1 MIYTEGKEK
10 LYMNKSDIVCNFQVT
25 NISKVDE
32 LNATLYEM
40 EHIKSGA
47 RLLWIDRNDENK
59 TFCIGFK
66 TLPEDSTGV
75 FHILE
80 HSVLNGSDKYPV
92 KEPFVELLKSSLKT
106 FLNAMTFPDKTLYPI
121 SSRNSKDFLNLVNVY
136 MDAVLH
142 PLIYKKPE
150 IFMQEGWHYELLS
163 KDSDPSYKGV
173 VFNEMKGALSSP
185 NSAMEYE
192 MNKLLFPDNCYGF
205 ESGGDPE
212 HIPELTYEKFIN
224 SHKKYYHPSNSY
236 IILDGSIDLK
246 ATLSLL
252 DSEYLSKYDRQE
264 ANFDIPMQHAVP
276 YREVEKPYE
285 IAPDESPEE
294 KTLISKGY
302 VIGSF
307 KDKETIY
314 AMHILCDTL
323 VGSNNAPL
331 KHAILSAGLGQDVEL
346 YVIDGIQQPYVN
358 LTIWNTDKEKLN
370 KIKETVHNTLSE
382 LVKNG
387 LDREQLI
394 ASFNSLEF
402 SLKSRESGR
411 LPLGLINA
419 INTMESWLYGGDPAQ
434 GLSYN
439 ETLSSLK
446 GKLSTRYFEELIEKY
461 LLNNPHSGLVCM
473 VPSNT
478 LGQERYENE
487 LAKLKAAKESWSEEQ
502 IDELIKANE
511 ALIKAQQT
519 PDPQEALDTIPVL
532 KLTDIK
538 PEPEKLPLSADK
550 AGDIPVLLH
559 DMKLDGIAH
568 MSLYFSASDLTLEE
582 LPYASLLARLLGKL
596 GTSEHDALA
605 LQTALKSNIG
615 NLNIMPEVY
624 ARTGAPDACQV
635 FMTADLSL
643 LTSKEEEGL
652 RLVHE
657 ILTETDFNNPD
668 IIKSILLQMEMQCQ
682 QAFISDG
689 NSCAATRI
697 KAYTTAAGAAEE
709 YLRNYEFYKW
719 VKENNKKIED
729 NISCIIEKLKA
740 LAGRLFTRDRIIISV
755 SSDKADDTLVNMANS
770 LPDRGE
776 NPIKEAHY
784 KPLGIRQEGIIIPA
798 SVSFAV
804 KGSNIYLH
812 NASYNGSY
820 NVLSK
825 LLSLE
830 YLWNEIRVQGGAYG
844 AGFVSRRNGNVFF
857 YSYRDPNAA
866 RSLDCYDKAADYVKS
881 YCKEGTGLEKL
892 IIGSISDSE
901 PLTGPKISMKLAD
914 SNYFCGITYE
924 DRCQTRKEMLGT
936 SKEDL
941 MRLCDTLKAV
951 CDNNAIC
958 VIGGKD
964 KLDACGEK
972 LSSILSI

>member
-1 MIYTEGKEK
+1 MD
-10 LYMNKSDIVCNFQVT
+10 KSEIVCNFQIK
-25 NISKVDE
+25 NINKVDE
-32 LNATLYEM
+32 INATLYEM
-40 EHIKSGA
+40 EHLKSGA
-47 RLLWIDRNDENK
+47 RLLWIDRKDENK

-121 SSRNSKDFLNLVNVY
+121 SSRNNKDFLNLVDVY
-136 MDAVLH
+136 MDTVLH

-163 KDSDPSYKGV
+163 KESDPSYKGV

-192 MNKLLFPDNCYGF
+192 MNQLLFPDNCYGF

-212 HIPELTYEKFIN
+212 HIPELTYRQFIN

-236 IILDGSIDLK
+236 IILDGSIDLE

-252 DSEYLSKYDRQE
+252 DSEYLSKYDRQ
-264 ANFDIPMQHAVP
+264 AVSFDIPMQPPVP

-302 VIGSF
+302 VLGSY
-307 KDKETIY
+307 KDKETIF

-323 VGSNNAPL
+323 AGNNNAPL
-331 KHAILSAGLGQDVEL
+331 KHAILSAGLGQDLSL
-346 YVIDGIQQPYVN
+346 YVIDGIQQPYAR
-358 LTIWNTDKEKLN
+358 LTVWNTDKEKLGE
-370 KIKETVHNTLSE
+370 IKETINSTLSS

-387 LDREQLI
+387 LDREQLT

-402 SLKSRESGR
+402 FMKSKESGR

-419 INTMESWLYGGDPAQ
+419 INVLESWLYGGPPA
-434 GLSYN
+434 LNLYYN
-439 ETLSSLK
+439 ETFSSLRE
-446 GKLSTRYFEELIEKY
+446 KLSTRYFEELIEKH
-461 LLNNPHSGLVCM
+461 LLNNPHSSLVCM

-478 LGQERYENE
+478 LGQERNE
-487 LAKLKAAKESWSEEQ
+487 KELSKLKAVKKSWSEEK
-502 IDELIKANE
+502 IDELIRINE
-511 ALIKAQQT
+511 SLIKAQQT
-519 PDPQEALDTIPVL
+519 PDSEEALDTIPVL
-532 KLTDIK
+532 KLSDIK
-538 PEPEKLPLSADK
+538 PEPEDLPLSSDK
-550 AGDIPVLLH
+550 VGDIPVLLH
-559 DMKLDGIAH
+559 KMDLDGIVH

-582 LPYASLLARLLGKL
+582 LPCAALLASLLGKL
-596 GTSEHDALA
+596 GTSKHDALT
-605 LQTALKSNIG
+605 LQTMLKSDIG
-615 NLNIMPEVY
+615 TLNIIPEVY
-624 ARTGAPDACQV
+624 AKPGMPDACQV
-635 FMTADLSL
+635 FITADLSL
-643 LTSKEEEGL
+643 LASKEEDGL
-652 RLVHE
+652 KLVHE
-657 ILTETDFNNPD
+657 LLTETDFNNPD
-668 IIKSILLQMEMQCQ
+668 IIKNMLQQIKMQYQ
-682 QAFISDG
+682 QIFISDG
-689 NSCAATRI
+689 NSCAATRV

-709 YLRNYEFYKW
+709 YLKNYEFYRW
-719 VKENNKKIED
+719 IKEMDKNIDNNIGR
-729 NISCIIEKLKA
+729 IIDQLKGLAEKL
-740 LAGRLFTRDRIIISV
+740 FTCDRIIISV
-755 SSDKADDTLVNMANS
+755 SSDKADSILADMAES
-770 LPDRGE
+770 LPCGKIM
-776 NPIKEAHY
+776 PIKEAHY
-784 KPLGIRQEGIIIPA
+784 KPLGIRQEGIVIPA
-798 SVSFAV
+798 AVSFAV

-812 NASYNGSY
+812 NALYNGSY

-844 AGFVSRRNGNVFF
+844 AGFISRRNGYVFF

-881 YCKEGTGLEKL
+881 YCKDGTGLEKI

-901 PLTGPKISMKLAD
+901 PLAGPKISMKMAD
-914 SNYFCGITYE
+914 INYFCGITYE
-924 DRCQTRKEMLGT
+924 DRCQTRKEMLET
-936 SKEDL
+936 TKEDL
-941 MRLCDTLKAV
+941 LRLCDTLKAV
-951 CDNNAIC
+951 CESNAFCIL
-958 VIGGKD
+958 GGKD
-964 KLDACGEK
+964 KLDACGKK

>member
-1 MIYTEGKEK
+1 MDKLDIIY
-10 LYMNKSDIVCNFQVT
+10 NFQVK

-40 EHIKSGA
+40 EHLKSGA
-47 RLLWIDRNDENK
+47 RLLWIDRKDENK

-121 SSRNSKDFLNLVNVY
+121 SSRNDKDFLNLVNVY

-192 MNKLLFPDNCYGF
+192 MVKLLFPDNCYGF

-212 HIPELTYEKFIN
+212 HIPELTYEQFIS

-236 IILDGSIDLK
+236 IILDGSVDLK

-252 DSEYLSKYDRQE
+252 DSEYLSKYDSQE
-264 ANFDIPMQHAVP
+264 VRFDIPMQPSVP
-276 YREVEKPYE
+276 YREIEKPYE

-294 KTLISKGY
+294 KTLIGKGY
-302 VIGSF
+302 VLGSY

-314 AMHILCDTL
+314 AMQILCDTL
-323 VGSNNAPL
+323 AGNNNAPL
-331 KHAILSAGLGQDVEL
+331 KHAILSAGLGQDVSF
-346 YVIDGIQQPYVN
+346 YVVDGIQQPYVS
-358 LTIWNTDKEKLN
+358 LTIWNTDKEKLD
-370 KIKETVHNTLSE
+370 KIKGTIHDTLTS
-382 LVKNG
+382 LVKDG
-387 LDREQLI
+387 LDREQLT

-402 SLKSRESGR
+402 FMKNRESGR

-419 INTMESWLYGGDPAQ
+419 INVLESWLYGGDPAQ
-434 GLSYN
+434 NLSYN
-439 ETLSSLK
+439 ETFSSLHE
-446 GKLSTRYFEELIEKY
+446 KLSTRYFEELIEKY
-461 LLNNPHSGLVCM
+461 LLNNPHTGLVCM

-478 LGQERYENE
+478 LGQERNE
-487 LAKLKAAKESWSEEQ
+487 KELSKLKAAKESWSEEQ
-502 IDELIKANE
+502 IDELIKVNE

-519 PDPQEALDTIPVL
+519 PDSQEDLDTIPVL
-532 KLTDIK
+532 KLSDIK
-538 PEPEKLPLSADK
+538 PEPEDYPVSADK

-559 DMKLDGIAH
+559 DMKLDGITH

-582 LPYASLLARLLGKL
+582 LPCAAFLASLLGKL
-596 GTSEHDALA
+596 GTTRHDALT
-605 LQTALKSNIG
+605 LQTMLKSNIG
-615 NLNIMPEVY
+615 TLNIIPEVY
-624 ARTGAPDACQV
+624 ANPGTPDACQV
-635 FMTADLSL
+635 FLTADLSL
-643 LTSKEEEGL
+643 LTSKEEDGL
-652 RLVHE
+652 KLVHE

-668 IIKSILLQMEMQCQ
+668 IIKNMLQQIKMQCQ

-689 NSCAATRI
+689 NSCAAIRVR
-697 KAYTTAAGAAEE
+697 AYTTAAGAAEE
-709 YLRNYEFYKW
+709 YLRNYEFYRW
-719 VKENNKKIED
+719 IKEMNKDIEGKIGCLID
-729 NISCIIEKLKA
+729 QLKS
-740 LAGRLFTRDRIIISV
+740 LAERLFTRDRIIVSV
-755 SSDKADDTLVNMANS
+755 SSDKVDSILVNMADS
-770 LPDRGE
+770 LSGSGISPA
-776 NPIKEAHY
+776 KEAHY

-798 SVSFAV
+798 AVSFAV

-857 YSYRDPNAA
+857 YSYRDPNAS

-881 YCKEGTGLEKL
+881 YCKDGTGLEKI

-901 PLTGPKISMKLAD
+901 PLVGPKVSMKMAD
-914 SNYFCGITYE
+914 SNYFCSISYE

-936 SKEDL
+936 TKEDL
-941 MRLCDTLKAV
+941 LRLCDTLKAV
-951 CDNNAIC
+951 CNSNASC